1 MFIIAYR
8 VFSLGPACNRNEQL
22 QESRSCEWIDLR
34 LKDAMRMV
42 MFLLLATLSAGMSQD
57 VKLSET
63 QALEIGRRIWKNE
76 SGGTVSGLT
85 AWNAGEQ
92 FASLGVGHFIWYPA
106 GRRGPFEE
114 SFPRLANYLASHGVD
129 VPGWVR
135 GSCPWQSRSQFTAD
149 FQSTRML
156 QLRNLL
162 KDTIGWQARF
172 AALRLERALPKML
185 SAAPVAERDR
195 VRTNFYRVARESLG
209 LYALMDYVNFKGEG
223 VSPSERYRGQGWGLL
238 QVLEMMPATGPAIP
252 AFVQA
257 ADKVLTR
264 RVANSPPARGE
275 AKWLPGW
282 RNRLRTYLN

>member
-1 MFIIAYR
+1 M
-8 VFSLGPACNRNEQL
+8 
-22 QESRSCEWIDLR
+22 DLR
-34 LKDAMRMV
+34 VKDAMRSV
-42 MFLLLATLSAGMSQD
+42 MFLLLATLSAGLSQD
-57 VKLSET
+57 VKLSDI

-92 FASLGVGHFIWYPA
+92 FASLGIAHFIWYP
-106 GRRGPFEE
+106 GKRGPFEE
-114 SFPRLANYLASHGVD
+114 SFPKLADYLASQGIH
-129 VPGWVR
+129 VPGWLH

-149 FQSTRML
+149 FQSPRML

-162 KDTIGWQARF
+162 KDTVAWQARF

-185 SAAPVAERDR
+185 SAAPAVERDR
-195 VRTNFYRVARESLG
+195 IRTNFYRVAREPLG

-223 VSPSERYRGQGWGLL
+223 VSPTERYRGQGWGLL
-238 QVLEMMPATGPAIP
+238 QVLEAMSPTGPAIP
-252 AFVQA
+252 AFVKA
-257 ADKVLTR
+257 ADNVLTR

-275 AKWLPGW
+275 AKWLAGW